1 MLDSELVRYLIEFF
15 KDPKSKE
22 IDIKGKFYY
31 FPLQSEILKL
41 VNVLHSLIFMKIEGS
56 KLVASGKIKLLIYQM
71 RELVLKHFNYRFYHL
86 NIEQMNK
93 TSVDLFHMYDDLRKS
108 GSSCPNEA
116 ELRGYYALLKLDK
129 HPGYVVKYEAH
140 GSMWWLY
147 NIDCTNYT
155 CNSDSLF
162 GQVEPAELSLDLA
175 KMTPEM
181 RNTPDVQ
188 FARKVARLED

>member
-86 NIEQMNK
+86 NIEQ
-93 TSVDLFHMYDDLRKS
+93 
-108 GSSCPNEA
+108 
-116 ELRGYYALLKLDK
+116 
-129 HPGYVVKYEAH
+129 
-140 GSMWWLY
+140 
-147 NIDCTNYT
+147 I
-155 CNSDSLF
+155 
-162 GQVEPAELSLDLA
+162 
-175 KMTPEM
+175 
-181 RNTPDVQ
+181 
-188 FARKVARLED
+188 